1 MPVVGPVGLLQATH
15 ERAQRSPL
23 AQRDGGSSVQSQ
35 PVHFHFSGFTANSS
49 LASAEIA
56 QLSGRDFSPAR
67 L

>member
-1 MPVVGPVGLLQATH
+1 MPFVP
-15 ERAQRSPL
+15 RSSL
-23 AQRDGGSSVQSQ
+23 YEQKAASV
-35 PVHFHFSGFTANSS
+35 FTANPS